1 MAKKSTSKKDKKN
14 SNGWFYR
21 LKQRL
26 VRTLLI
32 LAAFV
37 AGLLIGNLDRLGKSN
52 IEILQYKRFIPSVLH
67 VFLPGGLAKFV
78 TGSPKEELTGKII
91 EVYDGDTAILL
102 GADGSK
108 KYKIRFYGMDAPE
121 AAQEHGI
128 ASRDALRKKILGE
141 EVRVV
146 VANTDQYGRCVGK
159 VYRGERYINLEMVQ
173 EGNAWY
179 YQAYARNEYTFARAQ
194 DAARKEGIGIWQ
206 SRSPQ
211 PPWEYRKSK

>member
-1 MAKKSTSKKDKKN
+1 MAKKSASQKDKKN

-78 TGSPKEELTGKII
+78 TGSQK
-91 EVYDGDTAILL
+91 
-102 GADGSK
+102 
-108 KYKIRFYGMDAPE
+108 
-121 AAQEHGI
+121 
-128 ASRDALRKKILGE
+128 
-141 EVRVV
+141 
-146 VANTDQYGRCVGK
+146 
-159 VYRGERYINLEMVQ
+159 
-173 EGNAWY
+173 
-179 YQAYARNEYTFARAQ
+179 
-194 DAARKEGIGIWQ
+194 
-206 SRSPQ
+206 
-211 PPWEYRKSK
+211 